1 MVLFDYFEEYN
12 EEDLK
17 RITESFLSNKTM
29 NKKVI
34 SKKTE

>member
-17 RITESFLSNKTM
+17 RITESLLSNKTM
-29 NKKVI
+29 NEKVI